1 MPPDPLGPPSDLT
14 TWGKALYRR
23 LRKALETEHRW
34 ADTDREILGQTCRY
48 ADRARTARAGMVDE
62 GGQPTLTSI
71 GYKGQLVQHPN
82 LKTAES
88 AERAFIDGLKEL
100 GFTPAARVRL
110 EIEVAKSSSKSGK
123 FGGMLG

>member
-48 ADRARTARAGMVDE
+48 ADRARTARDLMVDE
-62 GGQPTLTSI
+62 DGKPALTVL
-71 GYKGQLVQHPN
+71 GTKGHIIQHPN
-82 LKTAES
+82 LRTAET
-88 AERAFIDGLKEL
+88 AERAFVDGLREL
-100 GFTPAARVRL
+100 GFTPAARKRM
-110 EIEVAKSSSKSGK
+110 EIEVAKSSARSGK